1 MKNLTIKKIAFGL
14 LLAGYASSSAF
25 ATLTATT
32 NDYIQG
38 SAPVLS
44 KLNGE
49 VTAQTVT
56 VTFTTDSDG
65 NTEIGANDN
74 VKVGDWMKI
83 SYRLL
88 DKDGDVDTKSIQESL
103 TVFTRTKDASGNYG
117 DWQEIKTN
125 DLKSITTKSEA
136 NTDGVQLGYIIF
148 QIDDQFAG
156 VDQIGFKLQES
167 TDFGAPSKNHWLNV
181 SDVWSSADPVVTNPG
196 EAEPTTPPST
206 PAGPGDQAPGKG
218 PIVSSTFKVGI
229 FKYDAQGNL
238 DTKVDYAAAGATN
251 PKYGDKFSAVVWNDA
266 DKNGSIDDGELIKTS
281 AYTFKWK
288 LDGEYESVAAVD
300 EDLTNGVTKTT
311 SDGDTIFLGSETANH
326 NSIYNTTYKAG
337 AQGYRLKVTT
347 NE

>member
-44 KLNGE
+44 KLNGD

-88 DKDGDVDTKSIQESL
+88 DKDGDIDTKSIQESL
-103 TVFTRTKDASGNYG
+103 TVFKRTKDASGNYG
-117 DWQEIKTN
+117 AWEGLKADK
-125 DLKSITTKSEA
+125 LKSITTKSEA
-136 NTDGVQLGYIIF
+136 NTEGVQLGYIIF

-181 SDVWSSADPVVTNPG
+181 SDVWSSAAPVVTNPG
-196 EAEPTTPPST
+196 ETELDTPPST

-218 PIVSSTFKVGI
+218 PIVSDTFKVGI

-251 PKYGDKFSAVVWNDA
+251 PKYGDKFGAVVWNDA

-281 AYTFKWK
+281 AYTFKWT
-288 LDGEYESVAAVD
+288 LDGNYEGVAAT
-300 EDLTNGVTKTT
+300 EDVLEATKTT
-311 SDGDTIFLGSETANH
+311 ADGDTIYLGSETANH

-337 AQGYRLKVTT
+337 AQGYKLKVTT

>member
-32 NDYIQG
+32 NDSIQG

-44 KLNGE
+44 RLNGD
-49 VTAQTVT
+49 VAAQTVT
-56 VTFTTDSDG
+56 VTFTTDSAG

-88 DKDGDVDTKSIQESL
+88 DKDGDVNTDSIQQSL

-117 DWQEIKTN
+117 EWKPIKASE
-125 DLKSITTKSEA
+125 LKSITTKSEA

-148 QIDDQFAG
+148 EIDDQFAG
-156 VDQIGFKLQES
+156 ADQIGFKLQER
-167 TDFGAPSKNHWLNV
+167 TDFGLPSRNNWLNV
-181 SDVWSSADPVVTNPG
+181 SDVWSSAAPVTTEEGN
-196 EAEPTTPPST
+196 EPATPPST

-229 FKYDAQGNL
+229 FKYDAQGKL
-238 DTKVDYAAAGATN
+238 DTSVDYAAAGATN
-251 PKYGDKFSAVVWNDA
+251 PKYGDKFSAVVWNDV

-288 LDGEYESVAAVD
+288 LDGEYESVVAVD

-311 SDGDTIFLGSETANH
+311 SDGDTIYLGSETANH

-337 AQGYRLKVTT
+337 AQG
-347 NE
+347 

>member
-1 MKNLTIKKIAFGL
+1 
-14 LLAGYASSSAF
+14 
-25 ATLTATT
+25 
-32 NDYIQG
+32 
-38 SAPVLS
+38 
-44 KLNGE
+44 
-49 VTAQTVT
+49 
-56 VTFTTDSDG
+56 
-65 NTEIGANDN
+65 
-74 VKVGDWMKI
+74 MKI

-117 DWQEIKTN
+117 EWNPIKASN
-125 DLKSITTKSEA
+125 LKSITTKSEA

-148 QIDDQFAG
+148 EIDDQFAG
-156 VDQIGFKLQES
+156 ADQIGFKLQER
-167 TDFGAPSKNHWLNV
+167 TDFGLPSRNNWLNV
-181 SDVWSSADPVVTNPG
+181 SDVWSSAAPVVTNPG
-196 EAEPTTPPST
+196 ETELDTPPST

-251 PKYGDKFSAVVWNDA
+251 PKYGDKFSAVVWNDV

-311 SDGDTIFLGSETANH
+311 SDGDTIYLGSETANH

>member
-32 NDYIQG
+32 NDTIQG

-44 KLNGE
+44 KLNGD

-88 DKDGDVDTKSIQESL
+88 DKDGDIDTKSIQESL
-103 TVFTRTKDASGNYG
+103 TVFKRTKDASGNYG
-117 DWQEIKTN
+117 AWEGLKADK
-125 DLKSITTKSEA
+125 LKSITTKSEA
-136 NTDGVQLGYIIF
+136 NTEGVQLGYIIF

-181 SDVWSSADPVVTNPG
+181 SDVWSSAAPVTTENG
-196 EAEPTTPPST
+196 TEPTEPPST

-218 PIVSSTFKVGI
+218 PIVSDTFKVGI
-229 FKYDAQGNL
+229 FKYNAEDKL
-238 DTKVDYAAAGATN
+238 DTTVDYAKAGATES
-251 PKYGDKFSAVVWNDA
+251 PKYGDKFGAVVWNDA

-281 AYTFKWK
+281 AYTFKWT
-288 LDGEYESVAAVD
+288 LDGNYEGVAAT
-300 EDLTNGVTKTT
+300 EDVLEATKTT
-311 SDGDTIFLGSETANH
+311 ADGDTIYLGSETANH

>member
-32 NDYIQG
+32 NDTIQG

-44 KLNGE
+44 KLNGD

-56 VTFTTDSDG
+56 VTFTTDSAG

-103 TVFTRTKDASGNYG
+103 TVFTRTKDASGNYD

-148 QIDDQFAG
+148 QIDDKFAG
-156 VDQIGFKLQES
+156 VDQIGFKLQER

-218 PIVSSTFKVGI
+218 PIVSDTFKVGI

-251 PKYGDKFSAVVWNDA
+251 PKYGDKFGAVVWNDA

-281 AYTFKWK
+281 AYTFKWT
-288 LDGEYESVAAVD
+288 LDGNYEGVAAT
-300 EDLTNGVTKTT
+300 EDVLEATKTT
-311 SDGDTIFLGSETANH
+311 ADGDTIYLGSETANH

>member
-32 NDYIQG
+32 NDSIQG

-44 KLNGE
+44 RLNGD
-49 VTAQTVT
+49 VAAQTVT
-56 VTFTTDSDG
+56 VTFTTDSAG

-88 DKDGDVDTKSIQESL
+88 DKDGDVNTDSIQQSL

-117 DWQEIKTN
+117 EWKPIKASE
-125 DLKSITTKSEA
+125 LKSITTKSEA

-148 QIDDQFAG
+148 EIDDQFAG
-156 VDQIGFKLQES
+156 ADQIGFKLQER
-167 TDFGAPSKNHWLNV
+167 TDFGLPSRNNWLNV
-181 SDVWSSADPVVTNPG
+181 SDVWSSAAPVTTEEGN
-196 EAEPTTPPST
+196 EPATPPST

-229 FKYDAQGNL
+229 FKYDAQGKL
-238 DTKVDYAAAGATN
+238 DTTVDYAKAGATN
-251 PKYGDKFSAVVWNDA
+251 PKYGDKFSAIVWNDA

-311 SDGDTIFLGSETANH
+311 SDGDTIYLGSETANH

-337 AQGYRLKVTT
+337 AQGYHLKVET

>member
-32 NDYIQG
+32 NDTIQG

-56 VTFTTDSDG
+56 VTFTTDSAG

-148 QIDDQFAG
+148 QIDDKFAG
-156 VDQIGFKLQES
+156 VDQIGFKLQER

-218 PIVSSTFKVGI
+218 PIVSDTFKVGI

-251 PKYGDKFSAVVWNDA
+251 PKYGDKFGAVVWNDA

-281 AYTFKWK
+281 AYTFKWT
-288 LDGEYESVAAVD
+288 LDGNYEGVAAT
-300 EDLTNGVTKTT
+300 EDVLEATKTT
-311 SDGDTIFLGSETANH
+311 AEGDTIYLGSETANH

-337 AQGYRLKVTT
+337 AQGYKLKVTT

>member
-32 NDYIQG
+32 NDSIQG

-44 KLNGE
+44 RLNGD
-49 VTAQTVT
+49 VAAQTVT
-56 VTFTTDSDG
+56 VTFTTDSAG

-88 DKDGDVDTKSIQESL
+88 DKDGDVNTDSIQQSL

-117 DWQEIKTN
+117 EWNPIKASN
-125 DLKSITTKSEA
+125 LKSITTKSEA
-136 NTDGVQLGYIIF
+136 NTEGVQLGYIIF
-148 QIDDQFAG
+148 EIDDQFAG
-156 VDQIGFKLQES
+156 ADQIGFKLQER
-167 TDFGAPSKNHWLNV
+167 TDFGLPSKNNWLNV
-181 SDVWSSADPVVTNPG
+181 SDVWSSANPVTTEEGN
-196 EAEPTTPPST
+196 EPTEPPST

-229 FKYDAQGNL
+229 FKYDAQGKL
-238 DTKVDYAAAGATN
+238 DTSVDYAAAGATN

-311 SDGDTIFLGSETANH
+311 SDGDTIYLGSETANH

>member
-44 KLNGE
+44 KLNGD

-56 VTFTTDSDG
+56 VTFTTDSAG

-88 DKDGDVDTKSIQESL
+88 DKDGDVDTKSIQDSL

-117 DWQEIKTN
+117 AWEGLKADK
-125 DLKSITTKSEA
+125 LKSITTKSEA
-136 NTDGVQLGYIIF
+136 NTEGVQLGYIIF
-148 QIDDQFAG
+148 QIDDKFAG
-156 VDQIGFKLQES
+156 VDQIGFKLQER

-181 SDVWSSADPVVTNPG
+181 SDVWSSADPVVTNP
-196 EAEPTTPPST
+196 EDAEPTTPPST

-218 PIVSSTFKVGI
+218 PIVSDTFKVGI
-229 FKYDAQGNL
+229 FKYDEHGNL

-251 PKYGDKFSAVVWNDA
+251 PKYGDKFGAVVWNDA

-281 AYTFKWK
+281 AYTFKWT
-288 LDGEYESVAAVD
+288 LDGNYE
-300 EDLTNGVTKTT
+300 GVLATDDVLEATKTT
-311 SDGDTIFLGSETANH
+311 ADGDTIYLGSETANH

>member
-44 KLNGE
+44 KLNGD

-56 VTFTTDSDG
+56 VTFTTDSAG

-117 DWQEIKTN
+117 DWKPIGAS

-156 VDQIGFKLQES
+156 ADQIGFKLQES
-167 TDFGAPSKNHWLNV
+167 TDFGAPNKNHWLNV
-181 SDVWSSADPVVTNPG
+181 SDVWSSAAPVVTNPG
-196 EAEPTTPPST
+196 EDAPATPPST

-218 PIVSSTFKVGI
+218 PIVSDTFKVGI
-229 FKYDAQGNL
+229 FKYGEDGKL

-251 PKYGDKFSAVVWNDA
+251 PKYGDKFGAVVWNDA

-281 AYTFKWK
+281 AYTFKWT
-288 LDGEYESVAAVD
+288 LDGDYE
-300 EDLTNGVTKTT
+300 GVLATDDVLEATKTIA
-311 SDGDTIFLGSETANH
+311 DGDTIYLGSETANH

>member
-44 KLNGE
+44 KLNGD

-117 DWQEIKTN
+117 AWKDLKA
-125 DLKSITTKSEA
+125 DKLKSITTKSEA
-136 NTDGVQLGYIIF
+136 NTEGVQLGYIIF

-181 SDVWSSADPVVTNPG
+181 SDVWSSAAPVTTENG
-196 EAEPTTPPST
+196 TEPTEPPST

-229 FKYDAQGNL
+229 FKYDAQGKL

-251 PKYGDKFSAVVWNDA
+251 PKYGDKFGAVVWNDA

-311 SDGDTIFLGSETANH
+311 SDGDTIYLGSETANH

>member
-44 KLNGE
+44 KLNGD

-56 VTFTTDSDG
+56 VTFTTDSAG

-88 DKDGDVDTKSIQESL
+88 DKDGDVDTKSIQDSL

-117 DWQEIKTN
+117 EWVDLTADK
-125 DLKSITTKSEA
+125 LKSITTKSEA

-148 QIDDQFAG
+148 QIDDKFAG
-156 VDQIGFKLQES
+156 VDQIGFKLQER
-167 TDFGAPSKNHWLNV
+167 TDFGAPNKNHWLNV
-181 SDVWSSADPVVTNPG
+181 SDVWSSAAPVVTNPG
-196 EAEPTTPPST
+196 EDAPATPPST

-218 PIVSSTFKVGI
+218 PIVSDTFKVGI
-229 FKYDAQGNL
+229 FKYDEHGNL

-251 PKYGDKFSAVVWNDA
+251 PKYGDKFGAVVWNDA

-281 AYTFKWK
+281 AYTFKWT
-288 LDGEYESVAAVD
+288 LDGDYE
-300 EDLTNGVTKTT
+300 GVLATDDVLEATKTT
-311 SDGDTIFLGSETANH
+311 ADGDTIYLGSETANH

>member
-32 NDYIQG
+32 NDTIQG

-56 VTFTTDSDG
+56 VTFTTDSAG

-148 QIDDQFAG
+148 QIDDKFAG
-156 VDQIGFKLQES
+156 VDQIGFKLQER

-218 PIVSSTFKVGI
+218 PIVSDTFKVGI
-229 FKYDAQGNL
+229 FKYDEHGNL

-251 PKYGDKFSAVVWNDA
+251 PKYGDKFGAVVWNDA

-281 AYTFKWK
+281 AYTFKWT
-288 LDGEYESVAAVD
+288 LDGNYEGVAAT
-300 EDLTNGVTKTT
+300 EDVLEATKTT
-311 SDGDTIFLGSETANH
+311 AEGDTIYLGSETANH

-337 AQGYRLKVTT
+337 AQGYKLKVTT

>member
-32 NDYIQG
+32 NDTIQG

-44 KLNGE
+44 KLNGD

-56 VTFTTDSDG
+56 VTFTTDSAG

-148 QIDDQFAG
+148 QIDDKFAG
-156 VDQIGFKLQES
+156 VDQIGFKLQER

-218 PIVSSTFKVGI
+218 PIVSDTFKVGI

-251 PKYGDKFSAVVWNDA
+251 PKYGDKFGAVVWNDA

-281 AYTFKWK
+281 AYTFKWT
-288 LDGEYESVAAVD
+288 LDGNYEGVAAT
-300 EDLTNGVTKTT
+300 EDVLEATKTT
-311 SDGDTIFLGSETANH
+311 ADGDTIYLGSETANH

>member
-1 MKNLTIKKIAFGL
+1 
-14 LLAGYASSSAF
+14 
-25 ATLTATT
+25 
-32 NDYIQG
+32 
-38 SAPVLS
+38 
-44 KLNGE
+44 
-49 VTAQTVT
+49 
-56 VTFTTDSDG
+56 
-65 NTEIGANDN
+65 
-74 VKVGDWMKI
+74 MKI

-117 DWQEIKTN
+117 DWKPIGAS

-156 VDQIGFKLQES
+156 ADQIGFKLQES
-167 TDFGAPSKNHWLNV
+167 TDFGAPNKNHWLNV
-181 SDVWSSADPVVTNPG
+181 SDVWSSAAPVVTNPG
-196 EAEPTTPPST
+196 EDAPATPPST

-218 PIVSSTFKVGI
+218 PIVSDTFKVGI
-229 FKYDAQGNL
+229 FKYNEDGKLNT
-238 DTKVDYAAAGATN
+238 DVDYAAAGATN

-266 DKNGSIDDGELIKTS
+266 DKNGRIDDGELIKTS
-281 AYTFKWK
+281 AYTFKWT
-288 LDGEYESVAAVD
+288 LDGIYEGVAAVD

-311 SDGDTIFLGSETANH
+311 SDGDTIYLGSETANH